1 MSGQLLTL
9 QIFSTTDRFVMT
21 VSANFYLWLLCF
33 IIVVHSSMKTSNFFG
48 CFSFDKPQFGLFS
61 FAKKRVFEYKHLVIL
76 FDFVKI
82 IHIELNTMIHTCRT
96 KEEKLECLKYL
107 GRISL
112 VKATTSITAKP
123 ISSLSQQMIFLFS
136 GCWFKQRIPPGSRR
150 SLGGMM
156 QLYRYSFHCYCG
168 AVFLAA

>member
-1 MSGQLLTL
+1 ME
-9 QIFSTTDRFVMT
+9 
-21 VSANFYLWLLCF
+21 
-33 IIVVHSSMKTSNFFG
+33 TSNFFG
-48 CFSFDKPQFGLFS
+48 CFSFDKSQFGLFS
-61 FAKKRVFEYKHLVIL
+61 FAKKRVFEYKHLIIL

-96 KEEKLECLKYL
+96 KEEKFECLKYL

-136 GCWFKQRIPPGSRR
+136 GC
-150 SLGGMM
+150 
-156 QLYRYSFHCYCG
+156 
-168 AVFLAA
+168 